1 MFIELSNILLFF
13 LFFKKEVPLMT
24 DEALQAL
31 KRVLRILEDIFESNI
46 TFDFT
51 SSNFFEFSFL
61 IASLATFFPILEKFP
76 RSLKKLLIYNHRPF
90 PLNSNFQLK
99 LQ

>member
-46 TFDFT
+46 TFDLQVLI
-51 SSNFFEFSFL
+51 FL
-61 IASLATFFPILEKFP
+61 NLVF
-76 RSLKKLLIYNHRPF
+76 
-90 PLNSNFQLK
+90 
-99 LQ
+99 